1 MLPNLFHFAF
11 ADGTPPFTLVGKL
24 GLEAFTLQLQVGP
37 LKSSRWGKGRR
48 FFRARRLK
56 RYSWSQSHES
66 RVYWFKLL
74 TRIEVF
80 EIIPCS
86 QVCWWTS
93 RRPLTQQAC
102 QRLVPVISLS
112 EIFFRHWT
120 IKQLTFRMKES
131 RFYLTVATQL
141 VKWFL
146 TQARR
151 FLENAR
157 SLGLHA
163 KWKLQ

>member
-1 MLPNLFHFAF
+1 MLPDLFHFAF
-11 ADGTPPFTLVGKL
+11 ADWTPPFTLVGKL

-66 RVYWFKLL
+66 RVYWFELL

-86 QVCWWTS
+86 QVCWWTP

-102 QRLVPVISLS
+102 QRSVPGIGLS
-112 EIFFRHWT
+112 EIFLDIGKSNNLHSEW
-120 IKQLTFRMKES
+120 KN
-131 RFYLTVATQL
+131 L
-141 VKWFL
+141 VFTWL
-146 TQARR
+146 LPLSWSSDSWLRLAD
-151 FLENAR
+151 
-157 SLGLHA
+157 S
-163 KWKLQ
+163 